1 MKKKQVN
8 VKGKRITY
16 YESRDNGKTIVFVHG
31 FSSCSSIFIR
41 QLIDSVLSYQFRI
54 IAVDLIGHGNA
65 EVSDNPD
72 TDYSLNGLSEFLAD
86 FCKTLEIKDAV
97 FAGHNNG
104 GNVILEAFEKLNNP
118 TGLVL
123 LSSIPFSK
131 PFSKDIFVDQEFIEL
146 FSKAGVDDSDVHQM
160 ASWFVE
166 KGTSY
171 PEFIPEIIRKA
182 DLKTRDVFFK
192 SALNGE
198 YTDQCKK
205 LEEIDIPVA
214 VYIGEHDQIFK
225 KESLNTLNF
234 KNLWRSSIQEIKEAG
249 HIFFYENPADFN
261 VSFEVYLNTVF
272 K

>member
-16 YESRDNGKTIVFVHG
+16 YESRDNGKTVVFVHG

-65 EVSDNPD
+65 DIADKPEK
-72 TDYSLNGLSEFLAD
+72 DYGIRGTGNFLAD
-86 FCKTLEIKDAV
+86 FCETLEIKDAV
-97 FAGHNNG
+97 YVGHNIGAN
-104 GNVILEAFEKLNNP
+104 ILLEVFEKMNNP
-118 TGLVL
+118 SGLVL
-123 LSSIPFSK
+123 LSAVPFSN
-131 PFSKDIFVDQEFIEL
+131 PFSKDIFIDPDFIKL
-146 FSKAGVDDSDVHQM
+146 ISKAGIDDSDTHQM
-160 ASWFVE
+160 ASMFVE

-182 DLKTRDVFFK
+182 DLKTRDAFFD
-192 SALNGE
+192 SIRNGE
-198 YTDQCKK
+198 YIDQFKK
-205 LEEIDIPVA
+205 LEEIDVPVA
-214 VYIGEHDQIFK
+214 VYVGEHDQIFRNEVWNSVK
-225 KESLNTLNF
+225 FS
-234 KNLWRSSIQEIKEAG
+234 NLWRNSIQEIKEAG

-261 VSFEVYLNTVF
+261 VSFELYLNTVF